1 MSRTSISVDEDTR
14 DRCKEFKRES
24 ESWDEFINRAV
35 DALAGDSDEF
45 TDAEERIMNRLDDLE
60 TNVPEKTAREL
71 QTQLR

>member
-45 TDAEERIMNRLDDLE
+45 TDAEERIMKIWS
-60 TNVPEKTAREL
+60 KTPGSPARPRRRFVTGVES
-71 QTQLR
+71 